1 LEVINMRTRTVYI
14 VVYYRNADNV
24 YTREAMTPERMEDFK
39 KYGDHFLYFDIQ
51 SDENLKTINETWYAE
66 IDTMHPELIDW
77 TQPEFPVM
85 AGCIRRGRE
94 RSQPITTAR
103 VCYTHDICPECF
115 GVVCPHYREE
125 ETVRD

>member
-1 LEVINMRTRTVYI
+1 MKTRTVYI
-14 VVYYRNADNV
+14 VVYFRLAGSC
-24 YTREAMTPERMEDFK
+24 YTREAMTEEQME
-39 KYGDHFLYFDIQ
+39 KYRKCGDAFQFFAIL
-51 SDENLKTINETWYAE
+51 SDKSLKEINEVWYAE
-66 IDTMHPELIDW
+66 IDTMHPGLVDW

-115 GVVCPHYREE
+115 GVVCPHYREK